1 MACSLSHTDYEVEDL
16 VQKLIDEDKGR
27 QNAILDLAL
36 QFKNS
41 CKAKDDIRNAY
52 EKCTDISQER
62 RTLIDTFLK
71 EVEESLRET
80 LEEQAMDEKKREE
93 TIGQKQ
99 ADDDEF
105 FLKFREYNLD
115 IDDSDLHL
123 THVLRSSS
131 SACVEPSS
139 STPSPVR
146 IIPDPAGTQSKQLKE
161 NIFILDSDGALM
173 STQEYMQKVVEDVN
187 EDDDFNSGA
196 WISATNYV
204 ISTGGTLTGCLGD
217 INNFLKK
224 RKLDQV
230 VAIVKSCSPNY
241 FGDLN
246 VTMKD
251 LSCTVRGTVHYK
263 VLDVGSYGNDITVG
277 TPMILANTSLDVFL
291 GYNEKESVC
300 DYKVKGSWFDRSCTI
315 YAGESTHI
323 VAQMHKKH
331 TVQSIALGKDTF
343 AVTVYPNVDY
353 AFIVALVVILHEIN
367 KQKNDVE

>member
-1 MACSLSHTDYEVEDL
+1 M
-16 VQKLIDEDKGR
+16 
-27 QNAILDLAL
+27 DLAL
-36 QFKNS
+36 QFENS

-52 EKCTDISQER
+52 EKCSDISQESR
-62 RTLIDTFLK
+62 ALIDTFLK
-71 EVEESLRET
+71 ESSDKDYELNLSMNGKAAK
-80 LEEQAMDEKKREE
+80 LEKQMDAKLAWLLKNTTAAHKPILAM
-93 TIGQKQ
+93 
-99 ADDDEF
+99 
-105 FLKFREYNLD
+105 
-115 IDDSDLHL
+115 
-123 THVLRSSS
+123 
-131 SACVEPSS
+131 
-139 STPSPVR
+139 
-146 IIPDPAGTQSKQLKE
+146 IIPGPAGLVQQSKQLKE

-173 STQEYMQKVVEDVN
+173 STQEYMQKVVDDVN

-204 ISTGGTLTGCLGD
+204 ISTGGTLTECLWD

-251 LSCTVRGTVHYK
+251 LSCTVRGTVYYK
-263 VLDVGSYGNDITVG
+263 FLDVGSYGKDITVEA
-277 TPMILANTSLDVFL
+277 PMILANVLSVHNRWVVYRGDSSDPKDIIFSAKQSSLIQFKTSLDVFL

-300 DYKVKGSWFDRSCTI
+300 DYKVKGSWFDRSYTI
-315 YAGESTHI
+315 YAGESTHV

-343 AVTVYPNVDY
+343 VVTVYPNVDY